1 MERTAHVGADV
12 DAAAVLQV
20 AERLLEEGRSRL
32 ESSPESALVALQ
44 QAFSLEQQ
52 FGTDGERLC
61 RACSSVCH
69 ALSRIAHPQ
78 PPVAAVEPLVQG
90 LETLDKMRARR
101 DAGAAI
107 VVLDEHAQFLAREL
121 LGLARQLARVGG
133 TATTSAATLAEVH
146 RPSALEPCTVHL
158 SARST
163 CSGRRLDVPS
173 PCPVDHLR
181 ARAPRSETVRLSV
194 CAVARRGQGLR
205 RDARGHQ
212 GETRARRASPFRRA
226 LPFPSAG
233 DERPNQLSGAVRRAA
248 HR

>member
-1 MERTAHVGADV
+1 MRRHARRSGRNFASPSPMERTSHVGADV

-61 RACSSVCH
+61 RACASVCH
-69 ALSRIAHPQ
+69 ALSRISHPQ

-90 LETLDKMRARR
+90 LETLDKMRGRR
-101 DAGAAI
+101 GAGAAI

-133 TATTSAATLAEVH
+133 TATTPAATLAEVH
-146 RPSALEPCTVHL
+146 RSSPLVPHAAQFGRCSQLV
-158 SARST
+158 T
-163 CSGRRLDVPS
+163 CAWGVRPDVPPS
-173 PCPVDHLR
+173 VHV
-181 ARAPRSETVRLSV
+181 RSDGT
-194 CAVARRGQGLR
+194 
-205 RDARGHQ
+205 
-212 GETRARRASPFRRA
+212 
-226 LPFPSAG
+226 PS
-233 DERPNQLSGAVRRAA
+233 RPYPHPL
-248 HR
+248 H